1 MESESNPFPNVEIKL
16 EAQDLKEVI
25 GPKVIEEQFT
35 EGNFKEEVIGKL
47 NFWFKIFRGKYFAER
62 RRFCHLRYS

>member
-1 MESESNPFPNVEIKL
+1 MDPETNPFPNVEIKL

-25 GPKVIEEQFT
+25 GPKVIEEQLT

-47 NFWFKIFRGKYFAER
+47 NF
-62 RRFCHLRYS
+62 